1 MSAQRIAEILSWLDS
16 DAVLDEST
24 RAEYAHRLATYAKPV
39 APELPFYAPKEGTE

>member
-1 MSAQRIAEILSWLDS
+1 MSAQRIAEILSWLAS

-39 APELPFYAPKEGTE
+39 APELPFYAPKEG

>member
-1 MSAQRIAEILSWLDS
+1 MSATKDRADLEAWFAS

-39 APELPFYAPKEGTE
+39 APELPFYAPKEEN